1 MKLVAPFLLS
11 IVLALPASL
20 HAQVTARQGDP
31 SESAAQEFK
40 SPMILD
46 LPLKD
51 FQRLTSGSGKDFK
64 EVQKYYC
71 DDLTISHLVVVKNED
86 KRRGKPAGLHL
97 EINGSVYV
105 RPSYDRL
112 ATLRFDVVK
121 GEERFTTTQ
130 VSDLSAG
137 EGKTRSFKAD
147 LHLQPETLDRLFA
160 EGAPALL
167 RVVVTVQDNR

>member
-11 IVLALPASL
+11 IVLALPVSL

-51 FQRLTSGSGKDFK
+51 FRRLTSGSGKDFK
-64 EVQKYYC
+64 EVKKYYC
-71 DDLTISHLVVVKNED
+71 DDLTISHLVVVKDEETH
-86 KRRGKPAGLHL
+86 RGKPSGLHL
-97 EINGSVYV
+97 EISGSVYV

-130 VSDLSAG
+130 ESISAG